1 MDAFLQERAS
11 LTASHSMMDDVAAAA
26 ASAMGALR
34 GQRGVLKGVHKR
46 VLDMSSVLGAS
57 NAVMRLIERRTIG
70 DKVIVY
76 GGSVF
81 IILLLVLV
89 WWLTRG

>member
-11 LTASHSMMDDVAAAA
+11 LVASHTMMDEVGAAANA
-26 ASAMGALR
+26 AMGALR

-46 VLDMSSVLGAS
+46 VLDLGALLGAS
-57 NAVMRLIERRTIG
+57 STLMRVIERRTFG

-76 GGSVF
+76 GGSVV
-81 IILLLVLV
+81 ILLLLWLV
-89 WWLTRG
+89 YYLM